1 MPDFCKNGVRSTKA
15 CEVQNSPTLSVVND
29 DTTSG
34 ALGPPARSAWLILSS
49 VMLPTA
55 STVMLGCFFSK
66 AATLSWMALTS
77 FGALQPC
84 QKVMVVLA
92 FGLSWAPPP
101 LDPVQA
107 AVLRTRATTAAAA
120 ARWRWC
126 RDADMGAPPVGR
138 RSGGDREGG
147 RGLQGV
153 EDVLPGGGQRRVQ
166 RAGQDRVLGY
176 GGELDAGTGNRQVG
190 QLGPHDVG
198 EPLPAGPQDAAGQHD
213 EGGVQDGDHRG
224 EPEGHPFAE
233 LLKEPVAG
241 ARCRQ
246 RLGDHGLRRAA
257 AQAQRPGQ
265 RQDLPAAGEL
275 LEAARVATA
284 DV

>member
-1 MPDFCKNGVRSTKA
+1 MPDLSRNGARSTKA

-55 STVMLGCFFSK
+55 STVMLGCFVPK
-66 AATLSWMALTS
+66 AAMLSWIALTS
-77 FGALQPC
+77 VGALQPC
-84 QKVMVVLA
+84 QKVIVVLA

-107 AVLRTRATTAAAA
+107 AVLRTRATAAAAA

-126 RDADMGAPPVGR
+126 RDADMGTPPVGR

-153 EDVLPGGGQRRVQ
+153 EDVLPGGRERDVQ
-166 RAGQDRVLGY
+166 RAGQDRFVGY
-176 GGELDAGTGNRQVG
+176 GGELDGRTGNRQVG
-190 QLGPHDVG
+190 QLDTHDVG
-198 EPLPAGPQDAAGQHD
+198 EP
-213 EGGVQDGDHRG
+213 ES
-224 EPEGHPFAE
+224 HPLAE
-233 LLKEPVAG
+233 LLEEPVAG
-241 ARCRQ
+241 TRCRQ
-246 RLGDHGLRRAA
+246 RLGNRGLRRAG
-257 AQAQRPGQ
+257 AQAQRPCQ
-265 RQDLPAAGEL
+265 RQDLPA
-275 LEAARVATA
+275 
-284 DV
+284 